1 MGVGILL
8 EQCHYRLE
16 QSGLKWKLKKCRLN
30 FPTKFEFMS
39 EVNVFIKKI
48 KLVYTGLFENVRKIL
63 IVKKI

>member
-1 MGVGILL
+1 MSLQARTEWAKVEI
-8 EQCHYRLE
+8 
-16 QSGLKWKLKKCRLN
+16 KKCRLN

-48 KLVYTGLFENVRKIL
+48 KLVSTGLFENVRKIL